1 MLKIKLVSRIT
12 IASTFLICQ
21 MLSSCI
27 TGIDTIH
34 SIRFRNCTRD
44 TLIIG
49 GSLYNCIDSVDVF
62 LEASN
67 DTAFYGF
74 TSIDVSGHLNIHG
87 NLILPDSIGRTT
99 YSSLFNHNH
108 TGCLFIIKLSNARKY
123 KWVDICKHKLYDIK
137 VVTADDELQ
146 NNNKIIEVYSSDKR
160 NEREEMKKEE

>member
-1 MLKIKLVSRIT
+1 MLKIKFVSRIT

-27 TGIDTIH
+27 PGFDTVH
-34 SIRFRNCTRD
+34 SVRVRNCTRD

-62 LEASN
+62 LEASS
-67 DTAFYGF
+67 DTAFYSF
-74 TSIDVSGHLNIHG
+74 TSIDETGYLNIHG

-108 TGCLFIIKLSNARKY
+108 TGYLFLIKLSNARKY
-123 KWVDICKHKLYDIK
+123 AWGDICKHRLYDIK
-137 VVTADDELQ
+137 VVIADDELQ
-146 NNNKIIEVYSSDKR
+146 NNNKIIEVYSSK
-160 NEREEMKKEE
+160 

>member
-12 IASTFLICQ
+12 TASTFLICQ

-27 TGIDTIH
+27 TGIDTVH
-34 SIRFRNCTRD
+34 SIRVRNCTRD

-62 LEASN
+62 LEVSN

-74 TSIDVSGHLNIHG
+74 TSIDESGHLNNHG
-87 NLILPDSIGRTT
+87 NIILPDSIGRTT

-108 TGCLFIIKLSNARKY
+108 TGYLFIIKLSNARKY
-123 KWVDICKHKLYDIK
+123 TWVDICKHKLYDIK

-146 NNNKIIEVYSSDKR
+146 NNNKIIEVYSSK
-160 NEREEMKKEE
+160 